1 MSVTFKEKSLWIQI
15 VTLSL
20 VFGSYFLALDYTGV
34 DRFPPNLVSHF
45 IGLLVVLTVLTI
57 LGHIFAAAF
66 NEPENEDERDLI
78 IELKATRIKAFL
90 LASSIED
97 IYQKGLTAPLMNPEA
112 LRTFKEENT
121 SQLLQSESIRN
132 LKFTH
137 LKPLSEQL
145 N

>member
-1 MSVTFKEKSLWIQI
+1 MGVTFKEKSLWIQV

-20 VFGSYFLALDYTGV
+20 VFGSYFWALDYTGV
-34 DRFPPNLVSHF
+34 GRFPPNLVSHF

-90 LASSIED
+90 LASSIV
-97 IYQKGLTAPLMNPEA
+97 ITMLTSLTLQNEFVTLHLLLLFLVVSEVVEKAV
-112 LRTFKEENT
+112 
-121 SQLLQSESIRN
+121 QLFYYRQGS
-132 LKFTH
+132 
-137 LKPLSEQL
+137 
-145 N
+145 

>member
-45 IGLLVVLTVLTI
+45 IGLLVLLTVLTI

-90 LASSIED
+90 LASSIV
-97 IYQKGLTAPLMNPEA
+97 ITMLTSLTLQNEFVTLHLLLLFLVVSEVVEKAV
-112 LRTFKEENT
+112 
-121 SQLLQSESIRN
+121 QLFYYRQGS
-132 LKFTH
+132 
-137 LKPLSEQL
+137 
-145 N
+145 

>member
-45 IGLLVVLTVLTI
+45 IGLLVLLTVLTI

-90 LASSIED
+90 LASSIV
-97 IYQKGLTAPLMNPEA
+97 ITMLTSLTLQNEFV
-112 LRTFKEENT
+112 TFHLLLLFLVVSEVVEKAV
-121 SQLLQSESIRN
+121 QLFYYRQGS
-132 LKFTH
+132 
-137 LKPLSEQL
+137 
-145 N
+145 

>member
-66 NEPENEDERDLI
+66 NAPENEDERDLI

-90 LASSIED
+90 LASSIV
-97 IYQKGLTAPLMNPEA
+97 ITMLTSLTLQNEFV
-112 LRTFKEENT
+112 TFHLLLLFLVVSEVVEKAV
-121 SQLLQSESIRN
+121 QLFYYRQAS
-132 LKFTH
+132 
-137 LKPLSEQL
+137 
-145 N
+145 

>member
-90 LASSIED
+90 LASSIV
-97 IYQKGLTAPLMNPEA
+97 ITMLTSLTLQNEFV
-112 LRTFKEENT
+112 TFHLLLLFLVVSEVVEKAV
-121 SQLLQSESIRN
+121 QLFYYRQGS
-132 LKFTH
+132 
-137 LKPLSEQL
+137 
-145 N
+145 

>member
-20 VFGSYFLALDYTGV
+20 VFGSYFFNLDYTGV

-45 IGLLVVLTVLTI
+45 IGLLVLLTVLTI

-90 LASSIED
+90 LASSIV
-97 IYQKGLTAPLMNPEA
+97 ITMLTSLTLQNEFVTLHLLLLFLVVSEVVEKAV
-112 LRTFKEENT
+112 
-121 SQLLQSESIRN
+121 QLFYYRQGS
-132 LKFTH
+132 
-137 LKPLSEQL
+137 
-145 N
+145 

>member
-1 MSVTFKEKSLWIQI
+1 M
-15 VTLSL
+15 TLSL
-20 VFGSYFLALDYTGV
+20 VFGSYFWALDYTGV

-90 LASSIED
+90 LASSIV
-97 IYQKGLTAPLMNPEA
+97 ITMLTSLTLQNEFVTLHLLLLFLVVSEVVEKAV
-112 LRTFKEENT
+112 
-121 SQLLQSESIRN
+121 QLFYYRQGS
-132 LKFTH
+132 
-137 LKPLSEQL
+137 
-145 N
+145 

>member
-1 MSVTFKEKSLWIQI
+1 MGVTFKEKSLWIQV

-20 VFGSYFLALDYTGV
+20 VFGSYFWALDYTGV

-90 LASSIED
+90 LASSIV
-97 IYQKGLTAPLMNPEA
+97 ITMLTSLTLQNEFVTLHLLLLFLVVSEVVEKAV
-112 LRTFKEENT
+112 
-121 SQLLQSESIRN
+121 QLFYYRQGS
-132 LKFTH
+132 
-137 LKPLSEQL
+137 
-145 N
+145 

>member
-90 LASSIED
+90 LASSIV
-97 IYQKGLTAPLMNPEA
+97 ITMLTSLT
-112 LRTFKEENT
+112 LRNEFVTFHLLLLFLVVSEVVEKAV
-121 SQLLQSESIRN
+121 QLFYYRQGS
-132 LKFTH
+132 
-137 LKPLSEQL
+137 
-145 N
+145 

>member
-45 IGLLVVLTVLTI
+45 IGLLVLLTVLTI
-57 LGHIFAAAF
+57 LGHSFAAAF

-90 LASSIED
+90 LASSIVVTM
-97 IYQKGLTAPLMNPEA
+97 LTSLTLQNEFVTLHLLLLFLVVSEVVEKAV
-112 LRTFKEENT
+112 
-121 SQLLQSESIRN
+121 QLFYYRQGS
-132 LKFTH
+132 
-137 LKPLSEQL
+137 
-145 N
+145 

>member
-1 MSVTFKEKSLWIQI
+1 MGVTFKEKSLWFQI

-90 LASSIED
+90 LASSIV
-97 IYQKGLTAPLMNPEA
+97 ITMLTSLTLQNEFVTLHLLLLFLVVSEVVEKAV
-112 LRTFKEENT
+112 
-121 SQLLQSESIRN
+121 QLFYYRQGS
-132 LKFTH
+132 
-137 LKPLSEQL
+137 
-145 N
+145 

>member
-1 MSVTFKEKSLWIQI
+1 MGVTFKEKSLWIQV

-20 VFGSYFLALDYTGV
+20 VFGSYFWALDYTGV

-90 LASSIED
+90 LASSIV
-97 IYQKGLTAPLMNPEA
+97 ITMLTSLTLQNEFV
-112 LRTFKEENT
+112 TFHLLLLFLVVSEVVEKAV
-121 SQLLQSESIRN
+121 QLFYYRQGS
-132 LKFTH
+132 
-137 LKPLSEQL
+137 
-145 N
+145 

>member
-90 LASSIED
+90 LASSIV
-97 IYQKGLTAPLMNPEA
+97 ITMLTSLTLQNEFVTLHLLLLFLVVSEVVEKAV
-112 LRTFKEENT
+112 
-121 SQLLQSESIRN
+121 QLFYYRQGS
-132 LKFTH
+132 
-137 LKPLSEQL
+137 
-145 N
+145 

>member
-1 MSVTFKEKSLWIQI
+1 MGVTFKEKSLWIQV

-90 LASSIED
+90 LASSIV
-97 IYQKGLTAPLMNPEA
+97 ITMLTSLTLQNEFVTLHLLLLFLVVSEVVEKAV
-112 LRTFKEENT
+112 
-121 SQLLQSESIRN
+121 QLFYYRQGS
-132 LKFTH
+132 
-137 LKPLSEQL
+137 
-145 N
+145 